1 MKKNV
6 LVTGGAGYVGSHACK
21 HLFEEGYQPIIYDN
35 LSTGHDWAVRWG
47 PLILGDLLEQ
57 GVLESAF
64 DDYKPVAVMHFA
76 ACALVEES
84 VRDPEKYKRNNE
96 EGSKVLI
103 DVMKQKG
110 CPVLVFS
117 SSCTLYGNTEKAI
130 LDETLP
136 VQPINPYGETKL
148 AVEKLLER
156 ERQSGGLSSVALR
169 YFNAAGA
176 DPDVEIGEDHDPET
190 HLIPR
195 VIGTALGQWPDVQI
209 FGDDY
214 PTPDGSCL
222 RDYIHVSDLATA
234 HVSAMQKLMNGDVAP
249 AINLG
254 AGIGSSVKDVIAC
267 VKQVSGKEFD
277 VVTAGRR
284 GGDPASLV
292 ADTTLAQNELSWK
305 PQFSSLKTI
314 VETAW
319 QWHISHQGKAKP
331 QEAAR

>member
-1 MKKNV
+1 MKQNV

-21 HLFEEGYQPIIYDN
+21 RLFEEGYQPVIYDN

-47 PLILGDLLEQ
+47 PLVLGDLLER

-64 DDYKPVAVMHFA
+64 DDFKPVAVMHFA

-84 VRDPEKYKRNNE
+84 VRDPKKYKRNNE

-117 SSCTLYGNTEKAI
+117 SSCTLYGNTENAV

-148 AVEKLLER
+148 AVEKLLES
-156 ERQSGGLSSVALR
+156 ERQAGGLSSVALR

-176 DPDVEIGEDHDPET
+176 DPEGEVGEDHDPET

-195 VIGTALGQWPDVQI
+195 VIGTALGHWPDVQV

-234 HVSAMQKLMNGDVAP
+234 HISAMQKLMNGGVAP

-267 VKQVSGKEFD
+267 VKQVSGKDFK

-284 GGDPASLV
+284 AGDPASLV
-292 ADTTLAQNELSWK
+292 ADTTLAQTELSWK
-305 PQFSSLKTI
+305 PKSSSLETI

-319 QWHISHQGKAKP
+319 QWHTKHQGEAKSL
-331 QEAAR
+331 

>member
-1 MKKNV
+1 MKKTV

-21 HLFEEGYQPIIYDN
+21 RLFEKGYQPIIYDN
-35 LSTGHDWAVRWG
+35 LSTGHDWAVQWG
-47 PLILGDLLEQ
+47 PLILGDLLEKS
-57 GVLESAF
+57 VLESVF

-84 VRDPEKYKRNNE
+84 VRNPEKYKRNNE
-96 EGSKVLI
+96 EGSKVLV

-117 SSCTLYGNTEKAI
+117 SSCTLYGNTDRPV

-136 VQPINPYGETKL
+136 VHPINQYGETKL
-148 AVEKLLER
+148 AVENLLES
-156 ERQSGGLSSVALR
+156 ERQSGALKSVALR

-176 DPDVEIGEDHDPET
+176 DPEGEVGEDHDPET

-195 VIGTALGQWPDVQI
+195 VIGTALGYWPDVQI

-234 HVSAMQKLMNGDVAP
+234 HISAMEKLMNDEISP

-267 VKQVSGKEFD
+267 VKQVSGREFS
-277 VVTAGRR
+277 VETGGRR
-284 GGDPASLV
+284 AGDPATLV
-292 ADTTLAQNELSWK
+292 ANTTLAQKELSWK
-305 PQFSSLKTI
+305 PSYSKLETI
-314 VETAW
+314 VQTAW
-319 QWHISHQGKAKP
+319 QWHTKHQGEANT
-331 QEAAR
+331 QEVAR